1 MRRVRVTKK
10 QLLAE
15 IMNLQERL
23 ADPEGTVQRLLNERY
38 SRDLRERELQHH
50 ADWDAE
56 VVVHKMAA
64 ARWMRGCASAVAT
77 VAGDLAIAAEIEALP
92 LVPES

>member
-1 MRRVRVTKK
+1 MKRARVTKK

-15 IMNLQERL
+15 IMNLRRRL

-38 SRDLRERELQHH
+38 SRDLRERELEHH

-64 ARWMRGCASAVAT
+64 ARWMRSCVLDLVTDEAVR
-77 VAGDLAIAAEIEALP
+77 AAIEALP

>member
-1 MRRVRVTKK
+1 MKRARVTKK

-15 IMNLQERL
+15 IMNLQGRL

-38 SRDLRERELQHH
+38 SRDLRERELAHH

-56 VVVHKMAA
+56 VLVNKMAA
-64 ARWMRGCASAVAT
+64 ARWMRNCVLDLVKDEAVR
-77 VAGDLAIAAEIEALP
+77 VAIEALP
-92 LVPES
+92 LVPGDES

>member
-1 MRRVRVTKK
+1 MKRARVTKK

-15 IMNLQERL
+15 IMNLRRRL

-38 SRDLRERELQHH
+38 SRDLRERELEHH

-64 ARWMRGCASAVAT
+64 ARWMRSCAAKVADEQ
-77 VAGDLAIAAEIEALP
+77 GFFAIGAAIEALP